1 MVDIIGLSK
10 YFGNNWSNPVPQTAE
25 KMVHKYSIAVSGWS
39 NNIHVEPLPC
49 LTLEAAAGPAPA
61 GESVLRRQEFGW
73 LPLIIS
79 FCSSSLQ
86 LFFVPGYVKTNVK
99 ITWFTNYD
107 ELVSRKL
114 TILDD
119 LVKRSQA
126 RRANTEE

>member
-39 NNIHVEPLPC
+39 NNIHVEPFPS

-61 GESVLRRQEFGW
+61 GESVLRRREFGW

-79 FCSSSLQ
+79 AVHRCNCSSFPVMLKQ
-86 LFFVPGYVKTNVK
+86 M
-99 ITWFTNYD
+99 
-107 ELVSRKL
+107 
-114 TILDD
+114 
-119 LVKRSQA
+119 
-126 RRANTEE
+126 